1 MLKLKNMFARGD
13 DDAAFAGEVDDSERR
28 SYRRHHVGMEV
39 LVDVDRETHRC
50 RLYNVAPGGACLSH
64 DFDAEVGASVTI
76 RLPNSR
82 VFAVAD
88 VTRVSADGIGVQF
101 DDDTVGAIV
110 AGWTRGMID

>member
-1 MLKLKNMFARGD
+1 MLKLRNMFARND
-13 DDAAFAGEVDDSERR
+13 DDAALAGEAGDGERR
-28 SYRRHHVGMEV
+28 NYRRHHIDMEV

-50 RLYNVAPGGACLSH
+50 HLYNVAPGGAFLSP
-64 DFDAEVGASVTI
+64 DFDAEVGTSVTI

-82 VFAVAD
+82 VVAVAG
-88 VTRVSADGIGVQF
+88 VTRVSADGIGVRF